1 VDDGI
6 RAQSEYNNQR
16 TVLKLGIIEMA
27 SQGKKSKAKLEVK
40 APKASR
46 PKPFLSWS
54 VINQDLGQLEFFR
67 RVLEEAIDKST
78 PLLERLKF
86 LSVFSSNLDEF
97 FMVRVS
103 GVKEMLGIEDIRPM
117 PGELTPEEQ
126 LAVIR
131 ERILPMVDEH
141 TRCLRDEVIPELKSR
156 GVEIA
161 HYKSLSKAEKRS
173 LAKYFMKNIFLVL
186 TPQAVD
192 PARPFPYIS
201 NLSLNIGL
209 TVESNPENTLAGS
222 KIGQEV
228 RFVRIK
234 VPPVV
239 PRLIPVGEGKLKFA
253 LVEEV
258 IEANVH
264 SLFPRMRLGRG
275 YFFRVTRDADVEIRD
290 DKAADLLRLI
300 KESLRERR
308 FGLAV
313 RLEVSSS
320 MPSDMVDYLTHSL
333 AIEPEDVYKIDGL
346 LHAPGLMELYDID
359 KPELR
364 DKPLKASVPSPL
376 RKKESIFEAVKKQDH
391 LLHHPY
397 CSFGTI
403 TDFIH
408 AAAHDPGVLAIK
420 MCLYRTGKNPPIPKA
435 LIEASERGKQVTA
448 VVEIKARFDEE
459 NNIEWAARLAESGVH
474 VVYGHVGLKTH
485 SKVTLIVRRED
496 HGLQT
501 YTHIATG
508 NYNPTTSRLY
518 TDLGLLT
525 SDSIIGDDATD
536 LFNFLTGFSM
546 QKEYSRLMVAPVNLR
561 ERMIALIERET
572 ANAQAGLPA
581 RIIAKVN
588 RLTDLEIIEVLY
600 EASQAGVEIDLI
612 VRGAC
617 MIRPGVPGLS
627 QTIRVRSIVGRFLEH
642 SRIFYFANG
651 GDEEVY
657 IGSADWMTRNLD
669 RRVEVVTPVLD
680 SHSKKYLKDTVLAAY
695 LRDNVKARVM
705 NSDGTYEHSSTGV
718 GEEPFNS
725 QAFFEGSNS
734 FPAVGS
740 VHALKR
746 RRLWARQSS
755 G

>member
-1 VDDGI
+1 MPD
-6 RAQSEYNNQR
+6 
-16 TVLKLGIIEMA
+16 L
-27 SQGKKSKAKLEVK
+27 KKSK
-40 APKASR
+40 PR
-46 PKPFLSWS
+46 HFLAWS
-54 VINQDLGQLEFFR
+54 VLNQDLCQLEFFR
-67 RVLEEAIDKST
+67 RVLEEATDKST

-103 GVKEMLGIEDIRPM
+103 GLKEMLGIEDILPM

-131 ERILPMVDEH
+131 KRVLTLVQEH
-141 TRCLRDEVIPELKSR
+141 TRCLRDEVIKDLRSR

-161 HYKSLSKAEKRS
+161 PYKSLSKSEKRS
-173 LAKYFMKNIFLVL
+173 LAEYFMKNIFLVL

-192 PARPFPYIS
+192 PSHPFPYVS

-209 TVESNPENTLAGS
+209 TVESDPDDTLAGS
-222 KIGQEV
+222 SFGEEI

-239 PRLIPVGEGKLKFA
+239 PRLVPVSEGKLKFT
-253 LVEEV
+253 LVEEL
-258 IEANVH
+258 IEANIH
-264 SLFPRMRLGRG
+264 SLFPRMHLGKG
-275 YFFRVTRDADVEIRD
+275 HLFRVTRDADVEIRD

-308 FGLAV
+308 FGLPV
-313 RLEVSSS
+313 RLEVSST
-320 MPSDMVDYLTHSL
+320 MPREMVEYLTQSL
-333 AIEPEDVYKIDGL
+333 GIESDDVYEIDGL
-346 LHAPGLMELYDID
+346 LDVPGLMDLYRVD
-359 KPELR
+359 KPELK
-364 DKPLKASVPSPL
+364 DKPLKPHVSSLL
-376 RKKESIFEAVKKQDH
+376 RKKESLFQAIRKQDQ

-397 CSFGTI
+397 ASFGTF
-403 TDFIH
+403 TDFIQE
-408 AAAHDPGVLAIK
+408 AAHDPKVLAIK
-420 MCLYRTGKNPPIPKA
+420 MCLYRTGQNSPIPQA

-459 NNIEWAARLAESGVH
+459 NNIEWAKRLAESGVH
-474 VVYGHVGLKTH
+474 VVYGLVGLKTH
-485 SKVTLIVRRED
+485 SKVTLVVRREED
-496 HGLQT
+496 GLQT

-508 NYNPTTSRLY
+508 NYNPVTSKLY

-525 SDSIIGDDATD
+525 NDSVIGDDATD

-561 ERMIALIERET
+561 ERMMALIERET
-572 ANAQAGLPA
+572 AHALADRPA
-581 RIIAKVN
+581 RIAAKVN
-588 RLTDLEIIEVLY
+588 RLTDLDIIEALY
-600 EASQAGVEIDLI
+600 RASQAGVKIDLI

-627 QTIRVRSIVGRFLEH
+627 QTIHVRSVVGRFLEH

-651 GDEEVY
+651 GDEDVY

-669 RRVEVVTPVLD
+669 RRVEVVAPVLD
-680 SHSKKYLKDTVLAAY
+680 PHLKKYLKDTVLSAY

-705 NSDGTYEHSSTGV
+705 NSDGTYEHPQMGI

-725 QAFFEGSNS
+725 QSYFEGANS
-734 FPAVGS
+734 SPAVGS
-740 VHALKR
+740 VHSMKR
-746 RRLWARQSS
+746 RRLWAKQIP
-755 G
+755 